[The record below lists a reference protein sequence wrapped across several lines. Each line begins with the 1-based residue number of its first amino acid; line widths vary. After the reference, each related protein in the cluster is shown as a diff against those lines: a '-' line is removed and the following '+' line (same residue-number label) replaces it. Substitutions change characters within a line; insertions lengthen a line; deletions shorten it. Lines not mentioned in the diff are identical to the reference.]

1 MTRHVAADG
10 HHDFFRRHEPEVREK
25 TGDGLEAMER
35 DVQDACGFFHAL
47 SLQIT
52 ELPLNPLQSRN
63 KLGAII
69 GTGRGCTHGKR
80 I

>member
-35 DVQDACGFFHAL
+35 DVQDACGFLQTFP
-47 SLQIT
+47 LQIT
-52 ELPLNPLQSRN
+52 ELSLNPLQGGN
-63 KLGAII
+63 KPGAII
-69 GTGRGCTHGKR
+69 GR
-80 I
+80 